1 MKIVWK
7 TVVAAFVLTAGF
19 AAASVAET
27 RDEAW
32 ARERCTKDG
41 YKPNTA
47 EMDGCIRYTVA
58 WLEKS
63 RRDAQRN
70 FQ

>member
-1 MKIVWK
+1 MWK
-7 TVVAAFVLTAGF
+7 TVVAALVLTAGL
-19 AAASVAET
+19 AGASIAET

-32 ARERCTKDG
+32 ARERCTRDG

-47 EMDGCIRYTVA
+47 EMESCIRYTVA

-63 RRDAQRN
+63 RRDSQRN

>member
-1 MKIVWK
+1 MWKI
-7 TVVAAFVLTAGF
+7 
-19 AAASVAET
+19 AAAALLLSAGLLGAAAAET

-32 ARERCTKDG
+32 ARERCAKDG
-41 YKPNTA
+41 YKPNTP